1 MWLLSLLLIV
11 ACGVIAIGI
20 AAAGM
25 NGDDDARRC
34 ETCRFGED
42 CTADD
47 DEPDEASWY
56 CGHPSHSS
64 PLSAHHEYGGH
75 WTHRA
80 AWCPLW
86 AARDDDRAT
95 VVPFQRAHER
105 PALRGRSDA
114 VAVHELRL
122 RQSRLEHHTEVDPW
136 NVNGDD
142 DESDPR
148 RGTQAD
154 ASAGIYRGHGLSG
167 GS

>member
-25 NGDDDARRC
+25 KRHN
-34 ETCRFGED
+34 
-42 CTADD
+42 
-47 DEPDEASWY
+47 
-56 CGHPSHSS
+56 
-64 PLSAHHEYGGH
+64 
-75 WTHRA
+75 
-80 AWCPLW
+80 
-86 AARDDDRAT
+86 DDDRAT